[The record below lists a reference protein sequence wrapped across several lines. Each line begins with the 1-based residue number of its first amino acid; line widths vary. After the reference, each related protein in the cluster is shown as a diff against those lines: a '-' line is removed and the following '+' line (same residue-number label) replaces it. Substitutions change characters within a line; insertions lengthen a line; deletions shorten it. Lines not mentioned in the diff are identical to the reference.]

1 MLRAGRTG
9 RSPDGW
15 WEGEIHPPSALGDL
29 LPEADY
35 VVLTI
40 PHTPETEGLFSAPQ
54 FKLMKPTA
62 SIINIARGPT
72 IRIDDLDAALRSGE
86 IGGAALDVFEI
97 EPLPKEHPLWT
108 APNVVITPHVAV
120 AQMYQPGT
128 STDPRGFPSLA
139 DERVFATT
147 AENIRR
153 FLRGQELLNPVD
165 KEKWF

>member
-1 MLRAGRTG
+1 M
-9 RSPDGW
+9 
-15 WEGEIHPPSALGDL
+15 
-29 LPEADY
+29 
-35 VVLTI
+35 LTI

-62 SIINIARGPT
+62 SIVNIARGPT
-72 IRIDDLDAALRSGE
+72 IRLDDLDAALRSGE

-128 STDPRGFPSLA
+128 STDTRGFPSLA

-153 FLRGQELLNPVD
+153 FMRGQELLNPVD
-165 KEKWF
+165 KKKWF